1 MNAKKTYTSIAELL
15 AEESFLAWYLKK
27 NALHE
32 QAWEQWMAAQ
42 PGRAALVNE
51 AEQVLEVLVNLERE
65 PISNYQRNTS
75 FNRLLKKIADK
86 EKKLLTAN
94 GTIAVNR

>member
-1 MNAKKTYTSIAELL
+1 
-15 AEESFLAWYLKK
+15 
-27 NALHE
+27 
-32 QAWEQWMAAQ
+32 MAAQ